1 MPRRTT
7 SKPLRVIALGY
18 KSRSIKT
25 YREPPIYRSDI
36 SGVPFRYESY
46 RLCAPGLRASGCALL
61 GAHVRY
67 LVLLEAA
74 VLLLT
79 QRGVGVAQYFTHA
92 RGGQKVVVTCPGVVD
107 ALAEPHDLD
116 LTYGSCELVV
126 H

>member
-1 MPRRTT
+1 M
-7 SKPLRVIALGY
+7 SYNVDKPWSVKL
-18 KSRSIKT
+18 
-25 YREPPIYRSDI
+25 E
-36 SGVPFRYESY
+36 SGV
-46 RLCAPGLRASGCALL
+46 C
-61 GAHVRY
+61 

-116 LTYGSCELVV
+116 LAHGT
-126 H
+126 